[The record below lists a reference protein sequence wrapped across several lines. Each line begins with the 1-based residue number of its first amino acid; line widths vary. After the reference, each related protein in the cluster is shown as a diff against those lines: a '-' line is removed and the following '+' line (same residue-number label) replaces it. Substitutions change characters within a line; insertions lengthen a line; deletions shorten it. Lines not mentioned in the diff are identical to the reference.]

1 MYRAEQGRTEAPAS
15 QYLAGLGDFEWLTGL
30 LRARDVSACVVE
42 VFQDADQWDYRFLA
56 ASPGFEH
63 STALGNVVGRSMRE
77 LRPEHEQYWFDLYRD
92 VVDTGEPVCFEH
104 SASALERRFRG
115 HAFRIGGPDSN
126 QVLVLF
132 AVTLDTGEAG
142 LERFGATLAHE
153 LRSPLASMGNGLHV
167 LKRKLAQDVDG
178 QKTVLMM
185 ERQIARLSGL
195 IGDMLDI
202 GRLGSTDV
210 HLQFANVDLH
220 HVISE
225 CIEACGAEAATRRH
239 EVIISSDG
247 AALRVHADQRRL
259 VQVFSNLLANS
270 IKYTAP
276 GGHIRFRL
284 KRENGMAVVEVCDD
298 GIGIG
303 AEDLPRV
310 FELYTQGSM
319 PATSA
324 GSLGIGLA
332 IVRSIVR
339 LHGGSVE
346 AHSDGAQK
354 GSTFV
359 VRLPLSA

>member
-1 MYRAEQGRTEAPAS
+1 MDGTS
-15 QYLAGLGDFEWLTGL
+15 GVDNDWLTGL
-30 LRARDVSACVVE
+30 LRARDVSACVIE
-42 VFQDADQWDYRFLA
+42 VFQDAGQCDYRFLA
-56 ASPGFEH
+56 VSPGFER

-77 LRPEHEQYWFDLYRD
+77 LRPEHEQYWFDLYRA
-92 VVDTGEPVCFEH
+92 VAETGEPACFEH
-104 SASALERRFRG
+104 SASALERRYRG

-126 QVLVLF
+126 QVAVVF

-142 LERFGATLAHE
+142 LERFGAMLAHE
-153 LRSPLASMGNGLHV
+153 LRSPLASMGNGLHA
-167 LKRKLAQDVDG
+167 LKRKLGQDADG

-185 ERQIARLSGL
+185 ERQIARLSSL

-210 HLQFANVDLH
+210 HLQFSTVDLH

-225 CIEACGAEAATRRH
+225 SIEACGAEADARRH
-239 EVIISSDG
+239 EVTISSDG
-247 AALRVHADQRRL
+247 AALRVRADVRRL
-259 VQVFSNLLANS
+259 VQVFSNLLSNS

-284 KRENGMAVVEVCDD
+284 KREDGLAMVEVCDD
-298 GIGIG
+298 GIGIN

-310 FELYTQGSM
+310 FDLYTQGSM
-319 PATSA
+319 PATST
-324 GSLGIGLA
+324 GSLGIGLS